1 MNSIPSRNNLKH
13 FSQFHKWKENFSFH
27 PDFLSFSWFYKEYL
41 YFSWG
46 KKFTHENKKK
56 SFKMFHTFHAT
67 FFYSW
72 NFLRPKIFS
81 PEKCVTH
88 EREIC
93 FSPEK
98 FSFHSISYDE
108 FFNREKNYFL
118 QFFFFFLKSPEL
130 FFSFFLLVSY
140 PNIFLSLWKRNPFSN
155 TIYFPPGRKRL
166 LVFTRDFFHFPE
178 KKKNSQNISLD
189 TWKGRFMF
197 VLNFVFFLLEFFC
210 SSISHPNI
218 FLVSQN
224 ERKNLGFFFF
234 LFQTFLFSA
243 WKKKIMKTKYLF
255 FIHLTNENLFP
266 LDHFYFHS
274 VSFMIFLFR

>member
-1 MNSIPSRNNLKH
+1 MAATQGANQHIRTLRHFWNLPVTKYKRRETRSYKLELWTTTWIL
-13 FSQFHKWKENFSFH
+13 FPPGIIWNI
-27 PDFLSFSWFYKEYL
+27 FLSFTNERKILVFIQIFYPSLGFIKNIFTFPGE
-41 YFSWG
+41 

-56 SFKMFHTFHAT
+56 YFKMFHTFHTT

-81 PEKCVTH
+81 PEKGLTH

-98 FSFHSISYDE
+98 FSFHLISYDE

-178 KKKNSQNISLD
+178 KKRIPNS
-189 TWKGRFMF
+189 
-197 VLNFVFFLLEFFC
+197 FFTRLC
-210 SSISHPNI
+210 
-218 FLVSQN
+218 
-224 ERKNLGFFFF
+224 
-234 LFQTFLFSA
+234 T
-243 WKKKIMKTKYLF
+243 
-255 FIHLTNENLFP
+255 
-266 LDHFYFHS
+266 
-274 VSFMIFLFR
+274 